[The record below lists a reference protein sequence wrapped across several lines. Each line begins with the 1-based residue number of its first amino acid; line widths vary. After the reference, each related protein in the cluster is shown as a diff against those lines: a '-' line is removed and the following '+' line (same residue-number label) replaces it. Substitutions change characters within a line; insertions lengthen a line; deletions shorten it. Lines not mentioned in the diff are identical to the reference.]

1 MKCCDAITAT
11 CGNLGVLLT
20 VGGGSVRAKTQHG
33 SMASVVRSII
43 SLRCISLVNKKPF
56 SFIEQYI
63 LPISDELYVCNRF
76 FAKNRGFAGF

>member
-1 MKCCDAITAT
+1 M
-11 CGNLGVLLT
+11 
-20 VGGGSVRAKTQHG
+20 GGGSVRAKTQHG

-43 SLRCISLVNKKPF
+43 NLISNDLITKNPF
-56 SFIEQYI
+56 CFVEQYI